1 MDFAHLQK
9 HIYKKYIGNMG
20 EEEGVYPH
28 GGVLLSSE
36 PVPLYMC
43 IKLPKADNNDRAHKN
58 DVNTLS

>member
-1 MDFAHLQK
+1 
-9 HIYKKYIGNMG
+9 MG

-36 PVPLYMC
+36 PVPQYMC

-58 DVNTLS
+58 DVNTLSSKYKCLIGGSFYVK

>member
-1 MDFAHLQK
+1 
-9 HIYKKYIGNMG
+9 MG

-58 DVNTLS
+58 NVNTLS